1 MISQYQDED
10 RFQLRRIRD
19 NYRNGF
25 FWTWANTSYYQ
36 WQRANYKLL
45 RGFSSGF
52 KDLSSFKQKR

>member
-19 NYRNGF
+19 NYTNGF

-45 RGFSSGF
+45 RGFS
-52 KDLSSFKQKR
+52 LAIPIRL